1 MNIVDTA
8 TDIGRRYCPLGV
20 AHTTTPADFRS
31 KPDQL
36 FGPHDLAAAGI
47 VGSRTGLHRALKR
60 GRLPAPMRL
69 ASGRL
74 VWYGR
79 TISAYLDGL
88 EHAAGERRAATNRTC
103 EMQVTV

>member
-1 MNIVDTA
+1 MNTVDTVI
-8 TDIGRRYCPLGV
+8 DIGRRYSPLGV
-20 AHTTTPADFRS
+20 AHTTTSADFRS

-36 FGPHDLAAAGI
+36 FGPHDLAAAGL
-47 VGSRTGLHRALKR
+47 VGSRTGLYRALRR

-79 TISAYLDGL
+79 TIAGYLDSL
-88 EHAAGERRAATNRTC
+88 EQAAAANSLTHGTGET
-103 EMQVTV
+103 QVTA